1 MKWFEKINSKVRLGI
16 CFILLAIFLFYIIMR
31 EVDIVALFL
40 AVIAGT
46 YLFYAIYVEEK
57 LARRKEFEK
66 KLEEERLKEETE
78 RRKKEL
84 ANSFNFNV
92 SISSSGAYSRSLEF
106 PIYTKARGVTFGGRQ
121 KYLAES
127 SVADDLI
134 IHHRPTKKYPG
145 RIVIINKSIDE
156 VIGNVSAELATAL
169 VEEYGEGCKFYGM
182 IEDITGGEDGR
193 YLGCNFSID
202 GVEYD

>member
-46 YLFYAIYVEEK
+46 YLFYAIYVEKK

-66 KLEEERLKEETE
+66 KLEEERLKDELD
-78 RRKKEL
+78 RKKKEL
-84 ANSFNFNV
+84 VESSNLNI
-92 SISSSGAYSRSLEF
+92 SISSAGLYSQSLEF
-106 PIYTKARGVTFGGRQ
+106 PIYTKARGVTFKGRQ
-121 KYLAES
+121 DLLADS

-134 IHHRPTKKYPG
+134 IVHRPTSKYPE
-145 RIVIINKSIDE
+145 RMEIINQSIGE
-156 VIGNVSAELATAL
+156 VIGNIGAELAKSL

-182 IEDITGGEDGR
+182 IEDITGGQDGQNI
-193 YLGCNFSID
+193 GCNLSID
-202 GVEYD
+202 GLEFD